1 VLVDLTIPS
10 SHLTI
15 CHIQTTSFWSLDS
28 QLIRFEYG
36 AACSRPVVEEFGG
49 KLEHRLELYTA
60 AFDHFYESAL
70 RGGSGGGAL

>member
-1 VLVDLTIPS
+1 
-10 SHLTI
+10 
-15 CHIQTTSFWSLDS
+15 
-28 QLIRFEYG
+28 
-36 AACSRPVVEEFGG
+36 VVEEFGG